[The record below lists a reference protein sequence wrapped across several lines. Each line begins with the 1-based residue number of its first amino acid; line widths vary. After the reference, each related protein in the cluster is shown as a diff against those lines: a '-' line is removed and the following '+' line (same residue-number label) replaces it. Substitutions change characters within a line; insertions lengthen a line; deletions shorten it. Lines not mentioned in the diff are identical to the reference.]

1 LGGRAER
8 GGRGGEKGREG
19 TGSPFSA
26 LSFPGGARGAP
37 HAFGGEQIVRY
48 RIVQAIT
55 AAAVLVGVAVAGPGM
70 LPAARGQQTAAGIQV
85 GSVVLAHGVKT
96 ANAFG
101 EGDVTPIDPG
111 TNFVETDVPYAL
123 VKVTSAPANTPIT
136 LRLLDP
142 TGVAYSVN
150 ASTPKRRDTK
160 PWQSFQFAAPLYI
173 LGTDLEAR
181 TGTWHFQVVMNNQVQ
196 NDTAFQWQPA
206 SAQSML
212 TIKHALDAAPLQADL
227 HWRYGAA
234 LALFN
239 QDPPAVS
246 QLRNAI
252 QLDPKYALYHITL
265 GRLYEREGNKA
276 AAMNEFQTA
285 LGIHGSFYDPVFQSW
300 AQEHLNRL
308 KASQ

>member
-1 LGGRAER
+1 MLAGL
-8 GGRGGEKGREG
+8 
-19 TGSPFSA
+19 A
-26 LSFPGGARGAP
+26 L
-37 HAFGGEQIVRY
+37 
-48 RIVQAIT
+48 
-55 AAAVLVGVAVAGPGM
+55 AGPGV
-70 LPAARGQQTAAGIQV
+70 LPPAIGQATTPMQV

-101 EGDVTPIDPG
+101 EGDVTAVEPS
-111 TNFVETDVPYAL
+111 TSFVTTDVPYAI
-123 VKVTSAPANTPIT
+123 VKVTSAPANTPVT

-142 TGVAYSVN
+142 SGVAYSVN

-173 LGTDLEAR
+173 LGTDLESR
-181 TGTWHFQVVMNNQVQ
+181 TGTWHFQVLMNDKVE
-196 NDTAFQWQPA
+196 NDTAFQWEPA
-206 SAQSML
+206 AAESL
-212 TIKHALDAAPLQADL
+212 LNIKHEIDAAPLKADL

-239 QDPPAVS
+239 QDPTAIS

-252 QLDPKYALYHITL
+252 QLDPKYALYHISL
-265 GRLYEREGNKA
+265 GRIYEREGKKTE
-276 AAMNEFQTA
+276 AMNEFQTA
-285 LGIHGSFYDPVFQSW
+285 LSIHGSFYDPVFQGW

>member
-1 LGGRAER
+1 VRHRIMQALTAMAVLGAGV
-8 GGRGGEKGREG
+8 
-19 TGSPFSA
+19 TGSGA
-26 LSFPGGARGAP
+26 LPPALG
-37 HAFGGEQIVRY
+37 Q
-48 RIVQAIT
+48 Q
-55 AAAVLVGVAVAGPGM
+55 AAA
-70 LPAARGQQTAAGIQV
+70 PAAIQL

-96 ANAFG
+96 ANLFG
-101 EGDVTPIDPG
+101 EGDVTPVDPG
-111 TNFVETDVPYAL
+111 TSFVTTDLPYAL

-142 TGVAYSVN
+142 SGVAYSVN

-173 LGTDLEAR
+173 LGTDLESR
-181 TGTWHFQVVMNNQVQ
+181 TGTWHFQVLLANQVQ
-196 NDTAFQWQPA
+196 NDTTFEWQPA
-206 SAQSML
+206 AAETL
-212 TIKHALDAAPLQADL
+212 LNIKHAIDAAPTQADL

-239 QDPPAVS
+239 QNSTAID

-265 GRLYEREGNKA
+265 GRIYERQGNKA
-276 AAMNEFQTA
+276 AAMNEFQAA
-285 LGIHGSFYDPVFQSW
+285 LGIRGSVYDPVFQSW
-300 AQEHLNRL
+300 AQAHLNHL

>member
-1 LGGRAER
+1 M
-8 GGRGGEKGREG
+8 
-19 TGSPFSA
+19 
-26 LSFPGGARGAP
+26 ARVLA
-37 HAFGGEQIVRY
+37 
-48 RIVQAIT
+48 T
-55 AAAVLVGVAVAGPGM
+55 AVVVAAVAGGGFGR
-70 LPAARGQQTAAGIQV
+70 LRPAAAQQQAPAQPPAMQV
-85 GSVVLAHGVKT
+85 GTVVLAHGVKT
-96 ANAFG
+96 SNAFG
-101 EGDVTPIDPG
+101 EGDVTPVEPG
-111 TNFVETDVPYAL
+111 NSFVSTDVPYAI

-142 TGVAYSVN
+142 GGVAYSVN

-173 LGTDLEAR
+173 LGTDLEST
-181 TGTWHFQVVMNNQVQ
+181 TGAWHFQVLMNDKVES
-196 NDTAFQWQPA
+196 DTPFQWQPA
-206 SAQSML
+206 AAETLL
-212 TIKHALDAAPLQADL
+212 TIKHAVDAAPLQADL

-234 LALFN
+234 LAQFK
-239 QDPPAVS
+239 QDPSAIS

-265 GRLYEREGNKA
+265 GRIYERQGNKA